1 MKNHN
6 KNKFYYYLLSGIIAV
21 FTGGFLTL
29 SLIYMRHGRSEKSF
43 LYQLIELI
51 VFIVVINILIR
62 LLERLFNIK
71 PPKE

>member
-1 MKNHN
+1 
-6 KNKFYYYLLSGIIAV
+6 
-21 FTGGFLTL
+21 
-29 SLIYMRHGRSEKSF
+29 MRHGRSEKSF